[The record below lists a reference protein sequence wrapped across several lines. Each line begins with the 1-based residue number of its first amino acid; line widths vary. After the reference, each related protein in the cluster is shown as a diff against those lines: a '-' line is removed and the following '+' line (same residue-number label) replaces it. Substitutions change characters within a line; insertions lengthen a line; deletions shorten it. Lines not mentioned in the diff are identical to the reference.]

1 MRLAFASLLA
11 LSACTPSAQVKRITP
26 VANLQVYSLVQVRGT
41 GADAAGQGDA
51 KLAYELERASLIKIR
66 EKCAFVDVVA
76 GAQQAPRPPDL
87 LLDATILRSG
97 RGGDGLVQNEN
108 LAVVDVKLVLS
119 DGVDQEL
126 LGSADIQGK
135 SSGVDTGG
143 SPEQEAVEA
152 VAGSIADILVKS
164 GCVGPRVAR
173 ATPPTPPP
181 ATGTTATP
189 GTGTP
194 TDPGTGTT
202 PPGTGTTPPGTG
214 TTPPGTGT
222 PTDPGTGTGTTTPP
236 AEDPVARAEAEN
248 EAGKAKFR
256 SADVAGAKA
265 HFETAISI
273 HKDARYVFNLCLAQ
287 EALNELDAAAATCQS
302 INSMNPQQALA
313 DKVKLRLE
321 IIADKKA
328 NK

>member
-41 GADAAGQGDA
+41 GADANGQGDA

-76 GAQQAPRPPDL
+76 GAQPAPRPPDL

-108 LAVVDVKLVLS
+108 LAVIDVMLVLS
-119 DGVDQEL
+119 DGVDQER

-143 SPEQEAVEA
+143 SPEQEALEA
-152 VAGSIADILVKS
+152 VAGSIADILVTS

-173 ATPPTPPP
+173 ATPPMPP
-181 ATGTTATP
+181 
-189 GTGTP
+189 
-194 TDPGTGTT
+194 PGTGTT

-222 PTDPGTGTGTTTPP
+222 TPPGTGTDPGTGTTPP
-236 AEDPVARAEAEN
+236 PATEDPVAKAEAE
-248 EAGKAKFR
+248 
-256 SADVAGAKA
+256 
-265 HFETAISI
+265 
-273 HKDARYVFNLCLAQ
+273 
-287 EALNELDAAAATCQS
+287 
-302 INSMNPQQALA
+302 
-313 DKVKLRLE
+313 
-321 IIADKKA
+321 
-328 NK
+328 

>member
-1 MRLAFASLLA
+1 MRLAFASILA
-11 LSACTPSAQVKRITP
+11 LAACTPSAQVKRITP

-41 GADAAGQGDA
+41 GADASGQGDA
-51 KLAYELERASLIKIR
+51 KLAYELERAALVKIR

-76 GAQQAPRPPDL
+76 GAQPAPRPPDL

-143 SPEQEAVEA
+143 SPEQEALEA

-173 ATPPTPPP
+173 ANPPTPPP
-181 ATGTTATP
+181 TTGTTPPDP
-189 GTGTP
+189 GTGTTTP
-194 TDPGTGTT
+194 PGPGTDPGTGTT
-202 PPGTGTTPPGTG
+202 TPPG
-214 TTPPGTGT
+214 PGT
-222 PTDPGTGTGTTTPP
+222 DPGTGTTTPP
-236 AEDPVARAEAEN
+236 TPADDPVARAEAEN

-256 SADVAGAKA
+256 AADVAGAKA
-265 HFETAISI
+265 HFESAISI
-273 HKDARYVFNLCLAQ
+273 HNDARFVFNLCLAQ
-287 EALNELDAAAATCQS
+287 EALNDLAGAAATCQS
-302 INSMNPQQALA
+302 INAMNPPAALVE
-313 DKVKLRLE
+313 KVKLRLE
-321 IIADKKA
+321 IIADKQK

>member
-1 MRLAFASLLA
+1 M
-11 LSACTPSAQVKRITP
+11 KRITP

-41 GADAAGQGDA
+41 GADASGQGDA
-51 KLAYELERASLIKIR
+51 KLAYELERAALVKIR

-76 GAQQAPRPPDL
+76 GAQPAPRPPDL

-143 SPEQEAVEA
+143 SPEQEALEA

-173 ATPPTPPP
+173 ATPPTPPGP
-181 ATGTTATP
+181 VGTPPGPGTTPP
-189 GTGTP
+189 GPG

-202 PPGTGTTPPGTG
+202 TPPG
-214 TTPPGTGT
+214 PGT
-222 PTDPGTGTGTTTPP
+222 DPGTGTTTPP
-236 AEDPVARAEAEN
+236 ADDPVAKAEAEN

-273 HKDARYVFNLCLAQ
+273 HKDARFVFNLCLAQ

-302 INSMNPQQALA
+302 INSMNPPAALA

-321 IIADKKA
+321 IIADKKK